1 MEKKRGESMEKIQIG
16 DMVARISYQKDI
28 LFYVDRM
35 IVLENGEKIAVLKGI
50 TYRVQ
55 ADSPIEDL
63 VKIDKQEAK
72 NTMIQL
78 EKILQKRIEEHENSQ
93 RLNRASIW
101 QYGRIL
107 HLDGDRRYTM
117 KSERYY
123 KQMGLEA
130 IVRNIRENR
139 QASMIPT
146 LLQKYKPDIIV
157 LTGHDGMLKKGRSYH
172 DIYNYRNSKYFIQ
185 SVKQIRKYQENYV
198 AIFAGACQSYYEGI
212 IEAGADFASSPA
224 RILIDFVDPL
234 IVAEKIATTPEQHYL
249 TIQEFE
255 KELRD
260 GERGISGLGTFGKGR
275 FVEK

>member
-1 MEKKRGESMEKIQIG
+1 MEKIQIG
-16 DMVARISYQKDI
+16 DIVARLSYQKDI
-28 LFYVDRM
+28 LFYVDRV
-35 IVLENGEKIAVLKGI
+35 IEVDNGEKIALLKGI

-55 ADSPIEDL
+55 ADSPMKDL
-63 VKIDKQEAK
+63 VKIDAREVK
-72 NTMIQL
+72 NTIQNL
-78 EKILQKRIEEHENSQ
+78 DVILQKRIDEHEKRQYLS
-93 RLNRASIW
+93 RASVW

-107 HLDGDRRYTM
+107 HLDGDRRYSM
-117 KSERYY
+117 KAERYY

-130 IVRNIRENR
+130 VVRNIRENR
-139 QASMIPT
+139 QAFMIPT

-172 DIYNYRNSKYFIQ
+172 DIYNYRNSMYFIQ
-185 SVKQIRKYQENYV
+185 SVQQIRKYQEKYIAV
-198 AIFAGACQSYYEGI
+198 FAGACQSYYEGI

-234 IVAEKIATTPEQHYL
+234 IVAEKIATTSEQHYL

-260 GERGISGLGTFGKGR
+260 GQRGISGLGTYGKGKI
-275 FVEK
+275 VER